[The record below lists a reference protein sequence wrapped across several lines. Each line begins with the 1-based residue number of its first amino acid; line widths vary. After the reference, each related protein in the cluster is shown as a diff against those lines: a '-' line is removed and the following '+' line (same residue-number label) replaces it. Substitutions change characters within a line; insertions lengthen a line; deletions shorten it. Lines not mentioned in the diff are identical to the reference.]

1 MHADEL
7 DIDAALLRR
16 LLAAQF
22 PRWAGLSLDR
32 VESAGTD
39 NAIFRLGADMAV
51 RMPRRA
57 AATAQVD
64 KEFRWLPL
72 FAPRLPLSV
81 PDVLA
86 VGEPGDGYPF
96 RWCVVRWLQGGNAT
110 HTAID
115 DPHRAAMELGGFV
128 RALQQIETD
137 GGPPPGKHN
146 FYRGQPLAARDAHIR
161 AALPHWQGIIDV
173 DAAAAV
179 WQTALDAPTWDRP
192 PVWIH
197 GDLAPGNVLVHRG
210 RLHAVID
217 FGCLGVGDPAC
228 DLMPAWNLFPAFARE
243 TFREAAVADDA
254 TWARARGWAM
264 VSLAALPY
272 YKDTNPAIVATAT
285 RTLKAAL
292 GTDE

>member
-7 DIDAALLRR
+7 HIDAALVRG

-51 RMPRRA
+51 RVPRRRA
-57 AATAQVD
+57 STAQVD
-64 KEFRWLPL
+64 KESRWLPL

-81 PDVLA
+81 PDILA
-86 VGEPGDGYPF
+86 VGEPGEGFPW
-96 RWCVVRWLQGGNAT
+96 RWCVVRWFEGANAT
-110 HTAID
+110 HAAID
-115 DPHRAAMELGGFV
+115 DPHLAAIDLGRFV
-128 RALQQIETD
+128 RALQSIDTD

-146 FYRGQPLAARDAHIR
+146 FYRGQPLSVRDAQVR

-179 WQTALDAPTWDRP
+179 WRTALDAPTWDRP

-197 GDLAPGNVLVHRG
+197 GDLGPLNMIVHRG
-210 RLHAVID
+210 RLRAVID

-243 TFREAAVADDA
+243 TFREITGADEA

-264 VSLAALPY
+264 ISLGVLPY
-272 YKDTNPAIVATAT
+272 YKDTNPGIVATAT
-285 RTLKAAL
+285 RTLKAVL
-292 GTDE
+292 GADE